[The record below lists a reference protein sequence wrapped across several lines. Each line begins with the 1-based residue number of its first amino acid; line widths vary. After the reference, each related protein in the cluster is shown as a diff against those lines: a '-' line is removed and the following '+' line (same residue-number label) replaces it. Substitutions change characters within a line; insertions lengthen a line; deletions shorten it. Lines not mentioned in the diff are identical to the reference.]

1 MNQDFNAH
9 RALEDAERRH
19 EHALN
24 AERRWIPIAAA
35 VIAVFAALATLFS
48 NQRSTVAL
56 VAKNEAILAQ
66 TKASDQYN
74 YYESKRIK
82 YHLYAAFADAHVTS
96 SVQGE
101 RHLRSVARKEE
112 GEAKPILVRARK
124 LEHDSTADQ
133 ERSEMALKSH
143 EVLEVA
149 VTLFEV
155 SIVFVSIS
163 ALTTSRV
170 LGYVAAAST
179 AVGMIFLFLGLAVHR

>member
-9 RALEDAERRH
+9 KVLEEAAQRH
-19 EHALN
+19 EHAVN
-24 AERRWIPIAAA
+24 AERRWIPVAAA
-35 VIAVFAALATLFS
+35 IIAVFAALATLFS
-48 NQRSTVAL
+48 NQRSTAGL

-82 YHLYAAFADAHVTS
+82 YHMYAAFADAHVTS
-96 SVQGE
+96 SAQGE
-101 RHLRSVARKEE
+101 RHLRSVAAKEE
-112 GEAKPILVRARK
+112 SEAKPILRDARR
-124 LEHDSTADQ
+124 LEHESAVDQ
-133 ERSEMALKSH
+133 ERSERALKSH

-163 ALTTSRV
+163 ALTASRL
-170 LGYVAAAST
+170 LGYVAGAST
-179 AVGMIFLFLGLAVHR
+179 TIGMVFLLLGLFVRR

>member
-9 RALEDAERRH
+9 KALEDAERRH
-19 EHALN
+19 EHA
-24 AERRWIPIAAA
+24 ADTERRWIPIAAA
-35 VIAVFAALATLFS
+35 IIAVFAALSTLFS

-74 YYESKRIK
+74 YFEAKRIK
-82 YHLYAAFADAHVTS
+82 YHMYAAFADAHVS
-96 SVQGE
+96 PSAQGQ
-101 RHLRSVARKEE
+101 RHLRSVAQKEE
-112 GEAKPILVRARK
+112 REAKPILEAARK
-124 LEHDSTADQ
+124 LEQDSIADQ
-133 ERSEMALKSH
+133 ERSERALKSH

-163 ALTTSRV
+163 ALTTSR
-170 LGYVAAAST
+170 LLAYVAAAST
-179 AVGMIFLFLGLAVHR
+179 ALGMVFLFLGLVVHR